1 MKPEELKHVIEQCKS
16 LRVLYVEDELE
27 VRTQTLKVMQLCF
40 EKIFVAE
47 DGLEGLT
54 FFKKGS
60 IDLVFTDI
68 NMPNM
73 DGLLMIE
80 SIRSINPTVPIVVF
94 SAYDYPDYFLKTIK
108 HGIAGYLLKPVHVSD
123 VIDLLQK
130 LLDQNRLGKPLH
142 VKKHTYELIDGFY
155 WDTKTQSLCKGKE
168 AITLTKHENDLFEL
182 LSSSKQRVF
191 SAEEI
196 EIAVFDDDLS
206 DNKRVRNLLSR
217 LRQKLGTDVIQT
229 IYGQG
234 YKLTWQH

>member
-1 MKPEELKHVIEQCKS
+1 MDPEELKRVIHQYKS
-16 LRVLYVEDELE
+16 LRVLYVEDEPE
-27 VRTQTLKVMQLCF
+27 VQAQTLKVMQLCF
-40 EKIFVAE
+40 DKVFVA
-47 DGLEGLT
+47 DHGIEGLNC
-54 FFKKGS
+54 FKKES

-73 DGLLMIE
+73 DGLSMIE
-80 SIRSINPTVPIVVF
+80 AIRAINATVPIIVF

-108 HGIAGYLLKPVHVSD
+108 HGIAGYLLKPVHVND
-123 VIDLLQK
+123 VIELLQK

-155 WDTKTQSLCKGKE
+155 WDVKTQSLCKGNEEIK
-168 AITLTKHENDLFEL
+168 LTKRENDLFEL

-196 EIAVFDDDLS
+196 EITVFDDDLS

-217 LRQKLGTDVIQT
+217 LRQKLGVDVIQT

-234 YKLTWQH
+234 YKLKWQH

>member
-1 MKPEELKHVIEQCKS
+1 M
-16 LRVLYVEDELE
+16 
-27 VRTQTLKVMQLCF
+27 
-40 EKIFVAE
+40 
-47 DGLEGLT
+47 
-54 FFKKGS
+54 
-60 IDLVFTDI
+60 
-68 NMPNM
+68 
-73 DGLLMIE
+73 
-80 SIRSINPTVPIVVF
+80 
-94 SAYDYPDYFLKTIK
+94 
-108 HGIAGYLLKPVHVSD
+108 SD

-234 YKLTWQH
+234 YKLKWQH